1 MNRILFVGCILFLG
15 FAGKLPAQKPG
26 NQLQPEALD
35 YLETEFQRVT
45 PCNGVTAASYRILGR
60 TDKGKQEIWY
70 LWVYIGCFVRNQ
82 EQQDIKRAIS
92 LPVRMEVEFSDDTLQ
107 VISCRFPGEGADYSK
122 DVRRLFPPDVQEY
135 IFHLAQHRAEIE
147 ALQRQAT
154 QRATKLMHQNEPP
167 NLTPVGRYRGICGSM
182 PIDIRIER
190 SGDSIRIWFVK
201 ELTWANARKDV
212 KPFTGTVDEQGIFH
226 TEQNEWAFYSGT
238 LNGRI
243 TDSLVT
249 ATWIRGDR
257 KVDFKLRPLESP
269 DTTGWKPA
277 VIPGSN
283 LTAHIPAD
291 WNAGIS
297 QDVLQAFSRP
307 FGLELYPWQKD
318 RKPDHL
324 LIRFDKS
331 RLDVWS
337 APQGTPCS
345 AFISL
350 PEKNDMVLI
359 FNKQLG
365 NHNCR
370 VMVAE
375 EGAAGTLHKNII
387 YVIPATEANPCL
399 VFDLN
404 YSVRNSGAYGDPY
417 TEPDIPV
424 YDENE
429 VIRKLEKIIGLLGI
443 KTAK

>member
-1 MNRILFVGCILFLG
+1 MNRIIFIGCILSLG
-15 FAGKLPAQKPG
+15 FAGKLSAQKVG
-26 NQLQPEALD
+26 NQNHLAALD
-35 YLETEFQRVT
+35 YLETEILPVT
-45 PCNGVTAASYRILGR
+45 PCNGVTAASYRILDR
-60 TDKGKQEIWY
+60 TVKGKQEIWY
-70 LWVYIGCFVRNQ
+70 LWVFKGCFVRNQ
-82 EQQDIKRAIS
+82 GRLDIKRAVS
-92 LPVRMEVEFSDDTLQ
+92 LPVRMELESSENTLH

-122 DVRRLFPPDVQEY
+122 DVRVLFPPDVQEY
-135 IFHLAQHRAEIE
+135 IFHLSQHRAEIE
-147 ALQRQAT
+147 VLKHQAT
-154 QRATKLMHQNEPP
+154 QRATKLMQQNERP
-167 NLTPVGRYRGICGSM
+167 NLTPDERYRGICGSM
-182 PIDIRIER
+182 PIDIRIKR
-190 SGDSIRIWFVK
+190 SGDSISIWFLE
-201 ELTWANARKDV
+201 ELTWATSREEV
-212 KPFTGTVDEQGIFH
+212 KPFTGTVEKHGIFH
-226 TEQNEWAFYSGT
+226 AEQNEGARYSGK

-249 ATWIRGDR
+249 VTWIRGDR
-257 KVDFKLRPLESP
+257 NLDFKLRPLKSP
-269 DTTGWKPA
+269 ETTGWKPV

-283 LTAHIPAD
+283 LTALIPAD

-297 QDVLQAFSRP
+297 RDVLQPFSRP

-337 APQGTPCS
+337 APRGTPCS

-350 PEKNDMVLI
+350 PEKNDMVLV
-359 FNKQLG
+359 FNKQVG

-424 YDENE
+424 YDENA